1 MTWGGL
7 PSGNKLVFWVYAHQI
22 LLKTYGLEN
31 GNERRDQ
38 ASLFFCRLNRH
49 SSLSLLSYIQLLTI
63 LVSFPWT

>member
-31 GNERRDQ
+31 GNERRD
-38 ASLFFCRLNRH
+38 
-49 SSLSLLSYIQLLTI
+49 
-63 LVSFPWT
+63 